1 MLDTHISLHYCA
13 VFFQGDRMCI
23 SHRFQSTA
31 VARGSQHAADLTI
44 QNLVTR
50 LRQSCNVRTSQVI
63 AGLSNIHKRKVHSA
77 SKSLLVDLLLGVTL
91 GLPRLAC
98 STTELLHHRS
108 VLIFT
113 VQQHTAMLST
123 TKHLSL
129 VERVLAILPSA
140 CLASLPVTLATF
152 FFKPPA
158 RESPAPSA

>member
-63 AGLSNIHKRKVHSA
+63 AGLSNIH
-77 SKSLLVDLLLGVTL
+77 KSLLVDLLLGVTL